1 MDKDN
6 RVYLKQILEA
16 IGKVRKYL
24 MKVSLNDFLQNEM
37 VQDATIRKLEIIG
50 EAVNRLPDN
59 ELFSNAVK
67 MRNKLIHDYDEIKLE
82 VVWNTVK
89 KDLPIME
96 KQVRSILKNLGK
108 G

>member
-16 IGKVRKYL
+16 IGKVQKYL
-24 MKVSLNDFLQNEM
+24 TRVSLNDFLQNEM
-37 VQDATIRKLEIIG
+37 VQDATIRKLEVIG

-59 ELFSNAVK
+59 KLFSIAVK

-82 VVWNTVK
+82 VVWQTVK

-96 KQVRSILKNLGK
+96 KQIKEFLKNLGK
-108 G
+108 